1 MNFNRKYKWGILTL
15 TQESRSEYL
24 KRLEHCFRPQFESQ
38 TEVCWWSLYFDPVL
52 SLGENRQRMIEGI
65 GDLGVDYISFVDD
78 DDLVSDEYVST
89 ILPLLDGVD
98 YIGFRVQCYM
108 DGVPFS
114 KTFHSLKYDRWWNDE
129 HGYYRHISHLNPI
142 RRELALL
149 APMEGGVGE
158 DHRWADRLYATGKVR
173 TEHFIDRVM
182 YHYYSRSVKNDAA
195 FRWVPPASSS
205 L

>member
-1 MNFNRKYKWGILTL
+1 VKLEILVL
-15 TQESRSEYL
+15 TQPSRKEYL
-24 KRLEHCFRPQFESQ
+24 KRLRANIVPQL
-38 TEVCWWSLYFDPVL
+38 TPEVSIQYRLFDPMM
-52 SLGENRQRMIEGI
+52 SLGANRQAMYEAA
-65 GDLGVDYISFVDD
+65 DAEFVASIDD
-78 DDLVSDEYVST
+78 DDLVAPDYIST
-89 ILPLLDGVD
+89 ILPLLDRD
-98 YIGFRVQCYM
+98 YVGFRVQCYM

-114 KTFHSLKYDRWWNDE
+114 KTYHSLRYDRWWNDE

-149 APMEGGVGE
+149 EPMEGGVGE

-195 FRWVPPASSS
+195 FRWEPPASSS

>member
-1 MNFNRKYKWGILTL
+1 
-15 TQESRSEYL
+15 
-24 KRLEHCFRPQFESQ
+24 
-38 TEVCWWSLYFDPVL
+38 
-52 SLGENRQRMIEGI
+52 MIEGAMSE
-65 GDLGVDYISFVDD
+65 YICFVDD
-78 DDLVSDEYVST
+78 DDLVADDYVST
-89 ILPLLDGVD
+89 ILPLLDRD
-98 YIGFRVQCYM
+98 YVGFRVQCYM
-108 DGVPFS
+108 DGAPFS

-182 YHYYSRSVKNDAA
+182 YHYYSRIVKNDAA
-195 FRWVPPASSS
+195 FRWEPPAPSDRES
-205 L
+205 